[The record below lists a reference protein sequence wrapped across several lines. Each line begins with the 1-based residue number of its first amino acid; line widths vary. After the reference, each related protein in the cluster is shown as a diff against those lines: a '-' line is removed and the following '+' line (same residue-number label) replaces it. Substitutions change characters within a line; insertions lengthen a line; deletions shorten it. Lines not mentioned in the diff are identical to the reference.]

1 MAQNSYDVTLR
12 YRGVGVR
19 VSFVDGNTYNG
30 TPAKCYTR
38 DEFKQRAIENSQL
51 YKDGDI
57 VLERS
62 VEEES
67 DRKKAAEKAAK
78 AAGNPATESQGTV
91 TGNQGTV
98 KDTQGTGEGGDDD
111 GMEKMTFGNLG
122 EAILYIATTYQVQVQ
137 TANEARALL
146 KEKGIKATVKQG

>member
-57 VLERS
+57 VLERQ

-146 KEKGIKATVKQG
+146 KEKGIKATIKQG